1 MGQRD
6 DTGTGRHGDAAR
18 KAWGV
23 LSVVSCPL
31 SVAERIKGRAK
42 MIADLGFK
50 SKESGD
56 RTKEVLQFWFFILDP
71 EFLYISVSSV

>member
-1 MGQRD
+1 MEQRD
-6 DTGTGRHGDAAR
+6 DTGTGRQGDAAR

-42 MIADLGFK
+42 MIAALGFK
-50 SKESGD
+50 SKETGQKRYYNFGFYSG
-56 RTKEVLQFWFFILDP
+56 F
-71 EFLYISVSSV
+71 